1 MAISLEQIRNATLT
15 SIHGPRLGID
25 GKEYLVGVKSVRI
38 AVEDISTTVATS
50 AINYGITRVLT
61 SGSSQGG
68 RNTLQAPVVGVLKTL
83 VLNSTSTGGQ
93 QFTATSATIY
103 TASAG
108 TTSAVVNLFA
118 PGASVQLFGV
128 TTDRWVVVGG
138 SLGTTTTPLVTFT
151 TST

>member
-1 MAISLEQIRNATLT
+1 MALSLETLRSAILVSKHGRQLGLDKNGYLIGMPSIR
-15 SIHGPRLGID
+15 
-25 GKEYLVGVKSVRI
+25 E
-38 AVEDISTTVATS
+38 AVEDITTTAATS
-50 AINYGITRVLT
+50 AIPYGITRVLI

-68 RNTLQAPVVGVLKTL
+68 RNTLQAPVVGVTKTL

-93 QFTATSATIY
+93 HFTATGATIY

-108 TTSAVVNLFA
+108 TSSAVVNLYA
-118 PGASVQLFGV
+118 PGASVVLTAV
-128 TTDRWVVVGG
+128 STNRWVVTGG

>member
-1 MAISLEQIRNATLT
+1 MAISLDQLRNATLT
-15 SIHGPRLGID
+15 SIHGRRLGID
-25 GKEYLVGVKSVRI
+25 DKEYLVGVKSVRV
-38 AVEDISTTVATS
+38 AVEDISTTAATS

-61 SGSSQGG
+61 SGSSQTGSY
-68 RNTLQAPVVGVLKTL
+68 TLQAPVAGVTKILA
-83 VLNSTSTGGQ
+83 LNSTSTGGQ

-118 PGASVQLFGV
+118 PGASVQLFAV